1 MPVAP
6 SCTLRRSGRLQPYAN
21 PKQPSA
27 PEVRQASP
35 TSLFLPPTV
44 KACRVVSGPAVVGR
58 KAKVDEEAG
67 GEASGGVT
75 EKGKVPSS
83 PYPTVDSSSRRSS
96 ASPLSVRFD
105 NRTYEFPAR
114 PLPPRSLPPSPPL
127 VPLDAIADVLRPPLE
142 PPLSFPPAYLP
153 PPAVQLPPFYHL
165 AQAPPAPSFNP
176 PPLPLDKPQGP
187 SIDELSCGDL
197 LNLLESLIPAA
208 GADDLAVLSSPR
220 FLSFVG
226 LPAYSPPPSTANSC
240 PSSLPSTPHSATFPA
255 KMDER
260 LKSAHLA
267 VSPEGRAEL
276 ILVDTPIQS
285 APATAVSA
293 TSCVKELMG
302 LGLRFE
308 RA

>member
-6 SCTLRRSGRLQPYAN
+6 SLAGTLRRSGRLQPYTN
-21 PKQPSA
+21 LKRPSA
-27 PEVRQASP
+27 LQPKQASP
-35 TSLFLPPTV
+35 TSLFVPPTV

-58 KAKVDEEAG
+58 KAKVDEEVG
-67 GEASGGVT
+67 GEASRGVT
-75 EKGKVPSS
+75 EKGKVFPGPCRREQLAALLILASLRS
-83 PYPTVDSSSRRSS
+83 AGATVHSS
-96 ASPLSVRFD
+96 ASS
-105 NRTYEFPAR
+105 
-114 PLPPRSLPPSPPL
+114 
-127 VPLDAIADVLRPPLE
+127 
-142 PPLSFPPAYLP
+142 
-153 PPAVQLPPFYHL
+153 
-165 AQAPPAPSFNP
+165 AQQAT
-176 PPLPLDKPQGP
+176 GP
-187 SIDELSCGDL
+187 SIDELSCDDL

-208 GADDLAVLSSPR
+208 AADDLAVLSSPS

-226 LPAYSPPPSTANSC
+226 LPTYSPPPYLTSSY

-255 KMDER
+255 RMDER
-260 LKSAHLA
+260 LESAHLA

-276 ILVDTPIQS
+276 VLVDTPIQS

>member
-6 SCTLRRSGRLQPYAN
+6 SLAGTLRRSGRLQPYTN
-21 PKQPSA
+21 LKRPSA
-27 PEVRQASP
+27 LQPKQASP
-35 TSLFLPPTV
+35 TSLFVPPTV

-58 KAKVDEEAG
+58 KAKVDEEVG
-67 GEASGGVT
+67 GEASRGVT

-83 PYPTVDSSSRRSS
+83 PDPAVESSSRRSS
-96 ASPLSVRFD
+96 SSPLSVRFD
-105 NRTYEFPAR
+105 DRTYEFPTR
-114 PLPPRSLPPSPPL
+114 PLSPRSLPPSPL
-127 VPLDAIADVLRPPLE
+127 VPLGAIADVLR
-142 PPLSFPPAYLP
+142 SAG
-153 PPAVQLPPFYHL
+153 ATVHSSASS
-165 AQAPPAPSFNP
+165 AQQAT
-176 PPLPLDKPQGP
+176 GP
-187 SIDELSCGDL
+187 SIDELSCDDL

-208 GADDLAVLSSPR
+208 AADDLAVLSSPS

-226 LPAYSPPPSTANSC
+226 LPTYSPPPYLTSSY

-255 KMDER
+255 RMDER
-260 LKSAHLA
+260 LESAHLA

-276 ILVDTPIQS
+276 VLVDTPIQS